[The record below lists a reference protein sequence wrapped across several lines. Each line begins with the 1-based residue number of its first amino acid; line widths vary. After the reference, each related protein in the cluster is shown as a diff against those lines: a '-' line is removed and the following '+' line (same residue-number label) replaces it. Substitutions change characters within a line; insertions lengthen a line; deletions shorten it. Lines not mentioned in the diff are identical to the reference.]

1 MYFLR
6 DSLRPLKPVLLPVWK
21 RIATSRLFSATV
33 LHYRDYSEHPIL
45 CVGLMKTGTHSVAS
59 MIAAPRSDHEPE
71 THSLYHLSRIQ
82 ASTSQRVQALRAR
95 AALLQLD
102 VEANWLFAFH
112 LDVLKKAFPQ
122 ARFILTVRE
131 PGAWVNSQIND
142 EAAYQNEP
150 YVEAWDALFGGF
162 SFPPEEIPLAR
173 MGYYT
178 LQGYLS
184 FYSNY
189 YQDAIDTLPPDRTL
203 VVRTSRITQCADSI
217 SFAPGPTVCSNRW
230 LTGGPH
236 IKSYCAKRHS
246 IRAASHHP

>member
-1 MYFLR
+1 M
-6 DSLRPLKPVLLPVWK
+6 
-21 RIATSRLFSATV
+21 
-33 LHYRDYSEHPIL
+33 
-45 CVGLMKTGTHSVAS
+45 
-59 MIAAPRSDHEPE
+59 
-71 THSLYHLSRIQ
+71 
-82 ASTSQRVQALRAR
+82 
-95 AALLQLD
+95 
-102 VEANWLFAFH
+102 
-112 LDVLKKAFPQ
+112 LKKAFPQ

-173 MGYYT
+173 MGHYT

-217 SFAPGPTVCSNRW
+217 ADFTGYNVNVRSSHKYSRQKKLDVAELVGHDHYRQMIDSNARKTW
-230 LTGGPH
+230 H
-236 IKSYCAKRHS
+236 A
-246 IRAASHHP
+246 IRAAAI